1 MRALN
6 FLLVFLPAAIAVA
19 YAGFADS
26 YVLYIIATV
35 GFYTMVGVGL
45 NVLLGLT
52 GQVSLG
58 HVGFYAIGAYVV
70 AILTADAGFSFWPA
84 LLAALLLTGTV
95 GVLLAIPALRVS
107 GPYLAMMTIAF
118 AFIVEHGAVEWRTM
132 TGGANG
138 LMNIPG
144 IGFFGSTLGELST
157 VYLIIA
163 FTALTIFLYWRFAE
177 SAWGL
182 AMRAIRDSEVAGQS
196 LGLNPVMI
204 RATAFGLSAMAAGL
218 AGGLFTPITAFVSPS
233 SFSFFQSILFLLVV
247 IIGGSG
253 TVFGPLV
260 GAVIVVM
267 LPEFLS
273 DFAEYRLLFFGAL
286 LLAVMWLTP
295 EGIMGAILARFGPQ
309 TPHDANEAPTK
320 TNCSI
325 EDFLKL
331 RNCDGALQVNDLAIS
346 FGGVRAV
353 QGLTFSAK
361 SGRVTSIIGPNG
373 AGKTTVLNMIGGFY
387 IPTDGSIR
395 LGNADITGR
404 PSHIVSRSGVSRT
417 YQTTQL
423 FGDLTVLENLLIA
436 LRGGRVGG
444 VVDALKHVRDDA
456 EACATCR
463 MLLEFAGY
471 VGSTGTKAKH
481 LAHVDKR
488 LVEIARSLAT
498 RPSLLL
504 LDEPAAGLSQ
514 QDTLMLIPLLRK
526 IADAG
531 VVVILVEHDMGL
543 VMEVS
548 DHIVVLDAGKP
559 IAAGLPDE
567 IRNNAKV
574 REAYLGT
581 GEVVERSRVAP
592 LPDPAVPML
601 SVRNLEAGYGAAP
614 VLQKLTL
621 EVSEGEFVAVLGANG
636 AGKSTLMQSL
646 SGLHRPIG
654 GEVLFIGQDITTWHA
669 HQVSG
674 TGLVLVPEG
683 RQIFPE
689 LGVIDNIC
697 LGAYSRDDFDETVE
711 VEAMLDR
718 FPALRKR
725 QASRAGLLSGG
736 EQQML
741 AIARGLVAQPKVIML
756 DEPSLGL
763 APALIED
770 LFSVLAELREEGRT
784 ILLVDQ
790 MAGMALSVADR
801 GYVLESGV
809 VVRKGSSAEL
819 KADKSIEQAY
829 LGGGG

>member
-1 MRALN
+1 MSSLKYLLAL
-6 FLLVFLPAAIAVA
+6 LPMAFAVG
-19 YAGFADS
+19 YASFADG

-58 HVGFYAIGAYVV
+58 HVGFYAIGAYAV
-70 AILTADAGFSFWPA
+70 AILTTDAGFEFWPA
-84 LLAALLLTGTV
+84 LIVALIVTGIV

-107 GPYLAMMTIAF
+107 GPYLAMVTIAF
-118 AFIVEHGAVEWRTM
+118 AFIVEHGAVEWRGL

-138 LMNIPG
+138 LMNIPAV
-144 IGFFGSTLGELST
+144 GFFGSSFSELST

-163 FTALTIFLYWRFAE
+163 FTGVTIFLYWRFAD

-182 AMRAIRDSEVAGQS
+182 AMRAVRDSEVAGQS
-196 LGLNPVMI
+196 LGLNPVTI
-204 RATAFGLSAMAAGL
+204 RAAAFGLSAMAAGL
-218 AGGLFTPITAFVSPS
+218 AGGLFAPITAFVSPS

-273 DFAEYRLLFFGAL
+273 GYAEYRLLFFGAL
-286 LLAVMWLTP
+286 LLVVMWLAP
-295 EGIMGAILARFGPQ
+295 EGIVGAVMARIRKQIP
-309 TPHDANEAPTK
+309 DADDHSAK
-320 TNCSI
+320 ASM
-325 EDFLKL
+325 DVDAFLKL
-331 RNCDGALQVNDLAIS
+331 EGGNDQLSVTDLAIA
-346 FGGVRAV
+346 FGGVQAV
-353 QGLTFSAK
+353 QGFNFTADK
-361 SGRVTSIIGPNG
+361 GKVTSIIGPNG

-387 IPTDGSIR
+387 KPSEGKIR
-395 LGNADITGR
+395 LGNTDLSGR
-404 PSHIVSRSGVSRT
+404 PSHLISRAGISRT

-423 FGDLTVLENLLIA
+423 FSGLSVLENLLIA
-436 LRGGRVGG
+436 LRRGRLGGPL
-444 VVDALKHVRDDA
+444 DALKHVRDDG
-456 EACATCR
+456 EACALCR

-471 VGSTGTKAKH
+471 KGSTNTLAKH

-498 RPSLLL
+498 RPALLL

-514 QDTLMLIPLLRK
+514 QDTQMLIPLLRK
-526 IADAG
+526 IAAAG
-531 VVVILVEHDMGL
+531 VIVILVEHDMGL

-559 IAAGLPDE
+559 IANGLPDE
-567 IRNNAKV
+567 IRQNEQV

-581 GEVVERSRVAP
+581 GEVIERFRKTA
-592 LPDPAVPML
+592 LPEAAKPML
-601 SVRNLEAGYGAAP
+601 SAINLEANYGAAP
-614 VLQKLTL
+614 VLQKLNI
-621 EVSEGEFVAVLGANG
+621 EVNEGEFVAVLGANG
-636 AGKSTLMQSL
+636 AGKSTLMRSL
-646 SGLHRPIG
+646 SGLHRPIDG
-654 GEVLFIGQDITTWHA
+654 KVLFIGQDITSWQA
-669 HQVSG
+669 HEVSG

-683 RQIFPE
+683 RQVFPE
-689 LGVIDNIC
+689 LGVLDNIR
-697 LGAYSRDDFDETVE
+697 LGAYGRDDFDDAAE
-711 VEAMLDR
+711 VEDMLNR

-725 QASRAGLLSGG
+725 QTSRAGLLSGG

-741 AIARGLVAQPKVIML
+741 AIARGLVAHPKVIML

-770 LFSVLAELREEGRT
+770 LFSVLAELRDEGRT

-790 MAGMALSVADR
+790 MAGLALSVADR
-801 GYVLESGV
+801 GYVLESGAV
-809 VVRKGSSAEL
+809 VHEGTAAEL
-819 KADKSIEQAY
+819 TSDKSIEQAY
-829 LGGGG
+829 LGGSS